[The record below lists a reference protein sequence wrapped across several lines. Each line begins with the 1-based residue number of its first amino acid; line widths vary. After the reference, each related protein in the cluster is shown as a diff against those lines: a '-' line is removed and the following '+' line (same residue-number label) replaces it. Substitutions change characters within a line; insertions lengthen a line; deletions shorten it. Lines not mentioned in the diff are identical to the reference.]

1 MNEEFFISKLETLQA
16 QAAAHQAA
24 LRVLVLTAP
33 ESTREEL
40 LRIADGY
47 EEATLALPISE
58 NQRQV
63 IAGVLR
69 KLAEPLR

>member
-1 MNEEFFISKLETLQA
+1 MTKLESLQA

-40 LRIADGY
+40 LRIAGGF
-47 EEATLALPISE
+47 EEETLPLPVPE
-58 NQRQV
+58 NWREV
-63 IAGVLR
+63 LADTLR
-69 KLAEPLR
+69 KLAQPAR

>member
-1 MNEEFFISKLETLQA
+1 MNEEFLISELETLRA

-24 LRVLVLTAP
+24 LRVLALTAP

-40 LRIADGY
+40 QRIAEGY

-63 IAGVLR
+63 FVDVLKNLFQPSR
-69 KLAEPLR
+69 